1 MLQRREK
8 GPKPSLPGSPALDWD
23 RWTGES
29 RRGTGYRIK
38 SGMTSLDVFT
48 CRSNNTQKGK
58 EKTMNAQDH
67 IRVLLVDDE
76 ENLVEYMSKRLLKK
90 GISVKASF
98 SGEEALEAAKQAN
111 YDVAVV
117 DLKMPGIDGVETQ
130 KRLRQIQPFLQ
141 CIVLTGHGSI
151 ESALESGHEA
161 AFEYLLKPVDYDILM
176 GKIREA
182 YEKKRE
188 LQGAKFGEEVEKI
201 QTSGLG
207 PRGIRKAIRNL
218 GQLYGIDTE

>member
-1 MLQRREK
+1 M
-8 GPKPSLPGSPALDWD
+8 S
-23 RWTGES
+23 
-29 RRGTGYRIK
+29 
-38 SGMTSLDVFT
+38 
-48 CRSNNTQKGK
+48 
-58 EKTMNAQDH
+58 AQDH

-90 GISVKASF
+90 GFNVKASF

-130 KRLRQIQPFLQ
+130 KKLRQIQPFLQ

-151 ESALESGHEA
+151 ESALESGHEE
-161 AFEYLLKPVDYDILM
+161 AFEYLLKPVDYEVLM
-176 GKIREA
+176 GKIKEA
-182 YEKKRE
+182 YEKK
-188 LQGAKFGEEVEKI
+188 QVVQDAKFREEVGKI

-218 GQLYGIDTE
+218 EKLYGIDSE